1 MTWCNTK
8 FSKTNWQRNLL
19 QWERRIKSLKRGSLQ
34 CCPSEIHRK
43 YCFVPE
49 GSSWLAEVEAF
60 SIFRSLSKT
69 FVSSD
74 EVSERL
80 TVSKTIVSQ
89 IRNMYNW
96 PSCFKTVIPSSEPQW
111 LMHKVRIS
119 NCNHEKNTVRNTW
132 LAKYHNELWKE
143 QTINHS
149 TADLASVRKV
159 WRFRLI
165 Y

>member
-1 MTWCNTK
+1 MAVHISSTDGMTWCNTK

-60 SIFRSLSKT
+60 SISRSLSKT

-119 NCNHEKNTVRNTW
+119 NCNHKKNIVKNTW
-132 LAKYHNELWKE
+132 LDKYHNEL
-143 QTINHS
+143 
-149 TADLASVRKV
+149 
-159 WRFRLI
+159 
-165 Y
+165 